1 MTSYYPVFL
10 DLKGKK
16 CVVVGGG
23 SVAERKVGT
32 LLEYQ
37 ASVTVISPKLNQGLE
52 QLAERNAIQPI
63 RRQYRSSDLKDA
75 FLIIAATDSAA
86 VNAAVA
92 GQGTQQRA
100 LVNVVDAPKDSSF
113 IVPSVV
119 RRGDIT
125 IAIGTAGK
133 SPALARKI
141 RTNLEAVIPQEY
153 ASVAAIVSEVRQEL
167 ARRRISVDGDT
178 WQRCLDIDLLLEMV
192 KKGQL
197 DEARERL
204 LADLLTADASTQ

>member
-37 ASVTVISPKLNQGLE
+37 ASVTVISPKLSPGL
-52 QLAERNAIQPI
+52 QKLAERNDIQTI

-75 FLIIAATDSAA
+75 FLVIAATDKEA
-86 VNAAVA
+86 VNSAVA
-92 GQGTQQRA
+92 KQGTQHRA
-100 LVNVVDAPKDSSF
+100 LVNVVDVPKDSSY
-113 IVPSVV
+113 IVPSVL

-133 SPALARKI
+133 SPALARKL
-141 RTNLEAVIPQEY
+141 RSTLELVVPLEY
-153 ASVAAIVSEVRQEL
+153 ASVLNIVSEVRQEL
-167 ARRRISVDGDT
+167 ARRQITVDGDT
-178 WQRCLDIDLLLEMV
+178 WQRCLDIDFLLEMV

-197 DEARERL
+197 EEARERL
-204 LADLLTADASTQ
+204 LAELLNTEASTQ